1 MFLPT
6 QTPQQRLDSDC
17 LKDVLSLAVRGAGF
31 DALLGSLLRAAQGLA
46 GAQPRASVY
55 LAEPEH
61 GRLRML
67 ASHGLD
73 PTFATAL
80 ATLPIG
86 PGEASCGRAAHL
98 RETVIVPDVF
108 EEPRLAPY
116 LDLARAHAIRA
127 CWSFPLHAPDGRVVG
142 TLAFYPRE
150 PGAPDAALTREFEYF
165 ADLAALLIE
174 RQLSEQDNARRHAE
188 SQRRLAALADES
200 ERLRRLY
207 ETVLD
212 NTPDLVYVFDLE
224 HRFTY
229 ANRVLLQMWG
239 RTWDEA
245 IGKTCLEL
253 GYPDWHAARQDREIE
268 EVKATCRPI
277 RGEVPFDGA
286 FGLRIYDYIFVPVIG
301 PDGAVEAIAGTT
313 RDVTERKQYEQ
324 ALGESEQRFRTIT
337 NAMPQMVWTARPDG
351 HIDYHNEQFYRFAGL
366 APGDAQGDDWAE
378 HALHPDDRAAGMAA
392 WRRSVATGEPY
403 EATYRLRHHSGEYRW
418 ILARGLPLRDAG
430 GRIVEWLGTDTDI
443 HRQKL
448 AEDARAAANQR
459 KDEFLAML
467 AHELRNPL
475 APISA
480 AAQVLR
486 VAGTDP
492 ERVRNYAEV
501 IGRQVNHMT
510 ALVNDLLDVSRV
522 TRGMVQFEHA
532 PVDVKAVVT
541 SAAEQV
547 HPLVEANRHTLA
559 LALDSAPAWT
569 LGDRARLVQVLAN
582 LLANAAKYTPPG
594 GRIVLALER
603 RAERLAIRVADNG
616 SGIDAALLP
625 HVFDLFTQGRRTPD
639 RAQGGLGLGLALAR
653 TIVAA
658 HDGTIHAA
666 SAGPG
671 QGSTFTVELPAA
683 PPPATAPA
691 PAAAPRA
698 HAAPLRILLV
708 DDNPDAAA
716 TLTALLTAL
725 GHTVDTRNDP
735 VEAIGHARAAPPDAF
750 ILDIGMPGMDGHDL
764 ARRLRATPGCEH
776 ALYVALTGYG
786 QAHDRARSREAGF
799 DLHLVKPVDM
809 NLLLDALAQARRAA

>member
-1 MFLPT
+1 M
-6 QTPQQRLDSDC
+6 PQPRLNADA

-31 DALLGSLLRAAQGLA
+31 DALLGSLLQAAQGLA
-46 GAQPRASVY
+46 GAEPRASIY

-61 GRLRML
+61 AHLRML

-73 PTFATAL
+73 PAFTSAL

-98 RETVIVPDVF
+98 RETVIVADVF

-142 TLAFYPRE
+142 TLAFYLRE
-150 PGAPDAALTREFEYF
+150 PGAPDAALVREIEYF

-174 RQLSEQDNARRHAE
+174 RHLSEQDNARRHAE
-188 SQRRLAALADES
+188 SQRRLAVLADES

-212 NTPDLVYVFDLE
+212 NTPDLVYVFDLA

-239 RTWDEA
+239 RTWEES
-245 IGKTCLEL
+245 IGRTCLEL
-253 GYPDWHAARQDREIE
+253 GYPDWHAAMHDREIE
-268 EVKATCRPI
+268 EVKATRRPV

-286 FGLRIYDYIFVPVIG
+286 FGRRIYDYILVPVIG
-301 PDGAVEAIAGTT
+301 PDGAVEAVAGTT
-313 RDVTERKQYEQ
+313 RDVTERKEHEQ
-324 ALGESEQRFRTIT
+324 ALADSEQRFRTIT
-337 NAMPQMVWTARPDG
+337 NAMPKMVWTALPDG
-351 HIDYHNEQFYRFAGL
+351 RIDYHNEQFYRFAGV
-366 APGDAQGDDWAE
+366 APGDAEGDDWAE
-378 HALHPDDRAAGMAA
+378 RLLHPDDRAAGSAA
-392 WRRSVATGEPY
+392 WQHSVATGAPY
-403 EATYRLRHHSGEYRW
+403 ETTYRLRHHAGEYRW

-430 GRIVEWLGTDTDI
+430 GRIVKWLGTDTDI

-448 AEDARAAANQR
+448 AEDALAAANQR

-486 VAGTDP
+486 VANTDP

-522 TRGMVQFEHA
+522 TRGMVQFERA
-532 PVDVKAVVT
+532 LVDVKAVVT

-559 LALDSAPAWT
+559 LELDPAPAWT
-569 LGDRARLVQVLAN
+569 PGDRARLVQVVAN

-603 RAERLAIRVADNG
+603 RAGRLAIRVGDNG

-653 TIVAA
+653 TIAAA

-683 PPPATAPA
+683 PPRPP
-691 PAAAPRA
+691 PRRR
-698 HAAPLRILLV
+698 PPPRC
-708 DDNPDAAA
+708 
-716 TLTALLTAL
+716 
-725 GHTVDTRNDP
+725 TRMP
-735 VEAIGHARAAPPDAF
+735 RRCASCWWTTTRMPP
-750 ILDIGMPGMDGHDL
+750 P
-764 ARRLRATPGCEH
+764 R
-776 ALYVALTGYG
+776 
-786 QAHDRARSREAGF
+786 
-799 DLHLVKPVDM
+799 
-809 NLLLDALAQARRAA
+809 